1 MFELW
6 TDAFKY
12 TDDPPQVHYNTFVDI
27 LELKEYVM
35 ELLTNISVEAMSFDI
50 RINFSLTANF
60 LDILCRSVVY
70 VILNFNMKKYN
81 PYEGLV

>member
-1 MFELW
+1 M
-6 TDAFKY
+6 
-12 TDDPPQVHYNTFVDI
+12 HYNTFVDI

-60 LDILCRSVVY
+60 LDILCRY
-70 VILNFNMKKYN
+70 VISVQLSVSSFF
-81 PYEGLV
+81 

>member
-1 MFELW
+1 M
-6 TDAFKY
+6 
-12 TDDPPQVHYNTFVDI
+12 HYNTYVDI

-60 LDILCRSVVY
+60 LDILCR
-70 VILNFNMKKYN
+70 
-81 PYEGLV
+81 LVHFISHFDVM

>member
-1 MFELW
+1 MLFQI
-6 TDAFKY
+6 
-12 TDDPPQVHYNTFVDI
+12 QVHYNTFVDI

-60 LDILCRSVVY
+60 LDILCRY
-70 VILNFNMKKYN
+70 VCLITIFIPDM
-81 PYEGLV
+81 P